1 MKLNIITV
9 YFRHYVQ
16 LQLILKLD
24 EWKKKTVSLCNETE
38 EQHDV
43 RPNEDKQLNDLTQS
57 VRTLS

>member
-9 YFRHYVQ
+9 HFRYYAQ
-16 LQLILKLD
+16 LKLISKPD
-24 EWKKKTVSLCNETE
+24 EWKKKMDSLCNEAE

-43 RPNEDKQLNDLTQS
+43 RLNEDKQLYDLTQS